1 MIRWLRWVVVLIASL
16 GTVVVFAQS
25 GGIVVT
31 DDMVNEIAYG
41 LYCPVCPNE
50 RLDSCQTEAC
60 ASWRADIRRQLE
72 AGRTRDEIVR
82 DFVARYG
89 ERAVGTPLDPTLYA
103 LSVYVPFIIAGIAL
117 VIGLLTFLRWRSRRA
132 VPVSLPP
139 TPDSAPD
146 DPYRSRLEQD
156 IQE

>member
-1 MIRWLRWVVVLIASL
+1 
-16 GTVVVFAQS
+16 
-25 GGIVVT
+25 
-31 DDMVNEIAYG
+31 
-41 LYCPVCPNE
+41 
-50 RLDSCQTEAC
+50 
-60 ASWRADIRRQLE
+60 
-72 AGRTRDEIVR
+72 
-82 DFVARYG
+82 
-89 ERAVGTPLDPTLYA
+89 
-103 LSVYVPFIIAGIAL
+103 VPFIIAGIAL